1 MAARVHSNRVAA
13 LAASPAR
20 TGQERRLRRSPAMVD
35 ARRRRERQPRC
46 GEAAAGT
53 AAGCAAVC
61 CCIPFAVVELV
72 VLAAVRAPAALCQ
85 RTIRSQRSRRRA
97 ARARRM
103 KEMEDL
109 ILAADASPRTVA
121 AVRAKHAAL
130 VAEEE
135 QGWCHWPSKPAAAA
149 AEKEVELAEEE
160 KEVWARFN
168 ATGFWRSPSQREEA
182 W

>member
-1 MAARVHSNRVAA
+1 
-13 LAASPAR
+13 
-20 TGQERRLRRSPAMVD
+20 
-35 ARRRRERQPRC
+35 
-46 GEAAAGT
+46 
-53 AAGCAAVC
+53 
-61 CCIPFAVVELV
+61 
-72 VLAAVRAPAALCQ
+72 
-85 RTIRSQRSRRRA
+85 
-97 ARARRM
+97 M